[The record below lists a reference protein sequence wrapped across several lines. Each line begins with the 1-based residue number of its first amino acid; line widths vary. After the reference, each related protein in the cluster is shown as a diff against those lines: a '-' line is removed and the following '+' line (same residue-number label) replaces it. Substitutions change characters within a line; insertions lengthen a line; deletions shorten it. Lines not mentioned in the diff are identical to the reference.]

1 MNILLDA
8 GDSVPKALREWPWYG
23 WMISVGVL
31 LGWFFDNARKAKE
44 MAKLNAENAKLR
56 AETDKLKAEVT
67 KLEAEEI
74 KLASDVLEKLQ
85 RARDR
90 YAEACASATK
100 SAITL
105 NQALKAGDAS
115 GVTTARNAFCETV
128 TSGVIHH
135 FCSLAEWGGLTRKQ
149 SPEWLAS
156 FISNDV
162 LDELARIT
170 DWVRIINLPIFLNEF
185 GSAPL
190 TVSER
195 TLRPILDL
203 SRSLP
208 DEYAGAI
215 KQSLFTASKRLQET

>member
-8 GDSVPKALREWPWYG
+8 GDSVPKALREWSLYG
-23 WMISVGVL
+23 WVISLGL
-31 LGWFFDNARKAKE
+31 FLGWVFDNARKAKE
-44 MAKLNAENAKLR
+44 VNKLSTENAKLH
-56 AETDKLKAEVT
+56 AETDKLTAEIT
-67 KLEAEEI
+67 KLQAEEI

-90 YAEACASATK
+90 YAEACVSATK
-100 SAITL
+100 SAISL
-105 NQALKAGDAS
+105 NEALKVGDAS

-128 TSGVIHH
+128 TSGVLHH

-149 SPEWLAS
+149 SPEWLVS

-170 DWVRIINLPIFLNEF
+170 DWVRIINLPVFLDQF
-185 GSAPL
+185 GAAPL
-190 TVSER
+190 AVSER

-203 SRSLP
+203 SRLLP

-215 KQSLFTASKRLQET
+215 KQTLFNASERLQAT